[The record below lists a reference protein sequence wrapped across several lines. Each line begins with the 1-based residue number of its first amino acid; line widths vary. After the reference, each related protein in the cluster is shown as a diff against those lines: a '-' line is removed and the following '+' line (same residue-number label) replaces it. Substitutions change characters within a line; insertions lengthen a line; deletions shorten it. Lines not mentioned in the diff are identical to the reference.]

1 MVSRSDQL
9 RLALGDQPL
18 WDQLEEET
26 KQRCLA
32 LLSQLLQEIW
42 NEDPKEE
49 GHDRENQ
56 DISS

>member
-1 MVSRSDQL
+1 MVSRSHQL
-9 RLALGDQPL
+9 RLDLGDQPL

-32 LLSQLLQEIW
+32 LLSQLLQEMW
-42 NEDPKEE
+42 KEDPEEE

-56 DISS
+56 HVTS